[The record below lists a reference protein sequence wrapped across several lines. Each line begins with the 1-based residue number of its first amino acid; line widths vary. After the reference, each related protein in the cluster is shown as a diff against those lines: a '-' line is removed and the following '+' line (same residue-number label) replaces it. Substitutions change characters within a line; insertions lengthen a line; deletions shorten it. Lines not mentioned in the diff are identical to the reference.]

1 MVQYISSNDGPEV
14 PPPYDFPGMTIM
26 SFRLPAE
33 QSKLQALCDRFL
45 NIGSLKDRGFQYRAA
60 FDFVDMEVVTY
71 PKMVFGEQP
80 VSEWGYA
87 SQQEL
92 YFRFF
97 VWKFLSVSGVL
108 FPKPKPELFFPFIFV
123 DNPWSMISGRNV
135 IGFPKNMAQFN
146 PTPVLDVDPLRISIS
161 TPVMEIYSPATALSW
176 QPIVQ
181 IDPNDEPVR
190 PPGGLWPWIGLAS
203 RISDPLLNSL
213 LQNFLKVVPNTFS
226 SVQLKQFRDAES
238 PADACYQ
245 AIVSTPFTLSNIR
258 MPKPLPSVAVT
269 IKKYGSLDIPGS
281 LGIPEN
287 TPLQPLL
294 QYAVSLDM
302 RVSGAKNLYVN
313 R

>member
-1 MVQYISSNDGPEV
+1 
-14 PPPYDFPGMTIM
+14 M

-45 NIGSLKDRGFQYRAA
+45 NIGSLKDRGFQYRAP

-71 PKMVFGEQP
+71 PKMMFGAQP
-80 VSEWGYA
+80 FSEWGYT

-92 YFRFF
+92 YFRVF

-123 DNPWSMISGRNV
+123 DNPWSMVSGRNV

-146 PTPVLDVDPLRISIS
+146 PTPVLNADPFRIAVS
-161 TPVMEIYSPATALSW
+161 TPLMEIYSPTTPLSW

-181 IDPNDEPVR
+181 IDPSDEPVR
-190 PPGGLWPWIGLAS
+190 PHGGLWPWIGLAS
-203 RISDPLLNSL
+203 RIADPLLNNL
-213 LQNFLKVVPNTFS
+213 LQNFLKLVPNEFS
-226 SVQLKQFRDAES
+226 SVQLKQFRDAAN
-238 PADACYQ
+238 PVNACYQ

-258 MPKPLPSVAVT
+258 MPKPLPSVVVT
-269 IKKYGSLDIPGS
+269 LKKYASLDIPGS
-281 LGIPEN
+281 LGIPADI
-287 TPLQPLL
+287 PLQPLL

-302 RVSGAKNLYVN
+302 RMSSAINLYVN
-313 R
+313 C